1 MKKHH
6 TAFTLAEVLITLA
19 IIGIVAA
26 LTIPSLI
33 TKYKKTV
40 TVNKLKKFY
49 SVMSNATNLA
59 IAEYGPMENWDGF
72 SSARNP
78 EEVKNWFHKY
88 LKPYVKIIDESIE
101 MDEISEIPTYRATFA
116 DGSIMRLTN
125 WAANTPDIDE
135 ETGEDNNHVVDNFN
149 GLIHVYYYTDRKG
162 LKKEYHKPCVNEFSF
177 LFYNKFNKRYS
188 FQPYTWQVTKPEDYN
203 REYILN
209 NIKRDL
215 ESESSSGSQMCS
227 ALIML
232 DGWEIKDDY
241 PVKF

>member
-26 LTIPSLI
+26 LTIPALI

-72 SSARNP
+72 SSAHNP

-88 LKPYVKIIDESIE
+88 LKPYVKIIDEGTEDDVTGNIR
-101 MDEISEIPTYRATFA
+101 YYATFA
-116 DGSIMRLTN
+116 DGSFMMLNN

-135 ETGEDNNHVVDNFN
+135 ETGEDNNHVKDNFN
-149 GLIHVYYYTDRKG
+149 GLVHIYYFTDRKAF
-162 LKKEYHKPCVNEFSF
+162 KNAEYTKRCVNQFSF
-177 LFYNKFNKRYS
+177 LFYNQFNKRYS

-215 ESESSSGSQMCS
+215 ESESSSGPQMCS